1 MPDLLG
7 HLWTQK
13 HKKSYKRIKNRKTFD
28 KIQKN
33 LHQGSC
39 PDADFSAVLRGLEY
53 DTEASESSK
62 SS

>member
-33 LHQGSC
+33 LHQGL
-39 PDADFSAVLRGLEY
+39 ALMQIFFAVLRGHEY